1 MEKEEKL
8 LYEQAIKKWGESSQ
22 VNMAYEEMGELIS
35 ALNKF
40 QRGRIGIDGVITEIA
55 DVQIMVEQLSVMFGT
70 ESVSLEKA
78 RKLRRLKDR
87 LKS

>member
-1 MEKEEKL
+1 MTEEEKL

-55 DVQIMVEQLSVMFGT
+55 DVQIMVEQLSVMFGIDA
-70 ESVSLEKA
+70 VSLEKE
-78 RKLRRLKDR
+78 RKLRRLNYR

>member
-8 LYEQAIKKWGESSQ
+8 LYEQAIKKWGVSSQ

-40 QRGRIGIDGVITEIA
+40 SRGRISTDELITEIA
-55 DVQIMVEQLSVMFGT
+55 DVQIMVEQLSVMFGI
-70 ESVSLEKA
+70 SAVSSEKEM
-78 RKLRRLKDR
+78 KLRRLNYR

>member
-40 QRGRIGIDGVITEIA
+40 SRGRISIDEVITEIA
-55 DVQIMVEQLSVMFGT
+55 DVQIMVEQLSVMFGI
-70 ESVSLEKA
+70 SAVSSEKE
-78 RKLRRLKDR
+78 RKLRRLNDR